1 MANIHSSRGS
11 VYATGPNAENKRLC
25 KWDSYLTSDTQNPQ
39 GSLQKAAVVHF
50 CSKESIV
57 CVLDMKAA
65 AHSTLNSHDT
75 RTRPYPS
82 KSQHRA
88 GKGSWSLL
96 QAEKLAPGN

>member
-1 MANIHSSRGS
+1 MASIHSSRGS
-11 VYATGPNAENKRLC
+11 VFTTGPNAENKRLC

-65 AHSTLNSHDT
+65 AHSISTAMTHTQDHT
-75 RTRPYPS
+75 RQNPS
-82 KSQHRA
+82 TELGGAHGAYS
-88 GKGSWSLL
+88 
-96 QAEKLAPGN
+96 KLRS